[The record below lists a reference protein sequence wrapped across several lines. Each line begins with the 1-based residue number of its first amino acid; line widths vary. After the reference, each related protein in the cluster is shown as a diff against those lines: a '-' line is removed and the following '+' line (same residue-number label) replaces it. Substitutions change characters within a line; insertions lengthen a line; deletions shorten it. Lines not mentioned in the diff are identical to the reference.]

1 MSADL
6 APPAGAVELAG
17 SLAREVVASLRP
29 AVAAGP
35 RSDVRTKA
43 HAADL
48 VTSADVA
55 VEARVRAAI
64 HDRFPDHRVNGEEAG
79 GSGPDQARC
88 TWWVDPVDGKSNFAT
103 SLPWASFSL
112 ALTVE
117 GHPVLGV
124 VADLFRGEVYEAS
137 STTPATLD
145 RQPVRCSPATDL
157 AGGLVL
163 TEWAAHEPWP
173 GMAEMLGALSTS
185 FTTTRIMGSSAL
197 SLASVAAGRCLGA
210 VIGAFSPLDDLAGA
224 YIAARAGAT
233 VLTVD
238 GTWAPAAGSIAV
250 AAPGVADHLSSMLPW
265 TR

>member
-1 MSADL
+1 MSAEL
-6 APPAGAVELAG
+6 APPAGAVDLAG

-29 AVAAGP
+29 AAAAGP
-35 RSDVRTKA
+35 RGDVRTKA

-48 VTSADVA
+48 VTTADVA
-55 VEARVRAAI
+55 VEAHVRTAI
-64 HDRFPDHRVNGEEAG
+64 HDLFPDHRVTGEEAG
-79 GSGPDQARC
+79 SSGPGRARY
-88 TWWVDPVDGKSNFAT
+88 TWWLDPVDGTSNFAT

-145 RQPVRCSPATDL
+145 GQPVRCSTATDL

-173 GMAEMLGALSTS
+173 GMTEMLGALSTS
-185 FTTTRIMGSSAL
+185 FATTRIMGSSAL

-238 GTWAPAAGSIAV
+238 GTWTPGSGGIAV
-250 AAPGVADHLSSMLPW
+250 AAPGIVNQLSPLLPW

>member
-6 APPAGAVELAG
+6 PPPAGAVELAG
-17 SLAREVVASLRP
+17 SLAREVVASLAP
-29 AVAAGP
+29 AVAGGP
-35 RSDVRTKA
+35 RGDVRAKA

-48 VTSADVA
+48 VTSADIA

-64 HDRFPDHRVNGEEAG
+64 HDRFPDHRINGEEAG
-79 GSGPDQARC
+79 SSGPEQARH
-88 TWWVDPVDGKSNFAT
+88 TWWLDPVDGTSNFAT
-103 SLPWASFSL
+103 CLPWASFSL
-112 ALTVE
+112 ALTIE
-117 GHPVLGV
+117 SHPVLGV
-124 VADLFRGEVYEAS
+124 VADLFRGEIYQAS

-145 RQPVRCSPATDL
+145 GQAVRCSAATDL

-185 FTTTRIMGSSAL
+185 SATTRIMGSSAL

-210 VIGAFSPLDDLAGA
+210 VIGAFSPIDDLAGA
-224 YIAARAGAT
+224 YIASRAGAT

-238 GTWAPAAGSIAV
+238 GTWTPSSGGIAV
-250 AAPGVADHLSSMLPW
+250 AAPGVADQLSPMLAW
-265 TR
+265 TS